1 MNRNNLP
8 CLFTAL
14 ALFALGGCGQ
24 PQEEAAP
31 EPQREASAAP
41 EPQAAAAK
49 PAPNPLRNAYFGDLH
64 VHTTLSMDA
73 YVFGTRTT
81 PDDAYRF
88 AKGEAILHPSGRP
101 LQLRAPLDFQAVTD
115 HAGFLGTLRAMADPN
130 SSLGQHELS
139 AVLREADTPSERA
152 DFFVP
157 LVDML
162 MNRPEEAPND
172 PEVNRQAWQEVV
184 EAAQRHNDPGHFTTF
199 IGYEYTSSGPE
210 FQNLHRNVIF
220 AGGQPPPAPFSAG
233 DSTNPEDL
241 WDWMDAQRAAGREA
255 LAIPHNSNGS
265 DGWMFEKTLHQS
277 DRPMDAAYAEQRMR
291 NEPLVENTQVKGTSD
306 THPALS
312 PNDEWANFEIMDRR
326 VGSMLYS
333 QPMGSYVREAWLN
346 GLAMQE
352 TQGFNPYRFG
362 VIGSSDSH
370 VSGGSFREDD
380 YWAKLGLLDAE
391 PILRGSVP
399 IPELSWAAETWLRM
413 QYFFAGNEYPQMPPP
428 NPDGSPNYVESA
440 SHTYGAAGLAAV
452 WAEENTRASIFKA
465 LQRKETFSTTGPR
478 ILLRFFAGYGLPEDI
493 AEREDAVAAA
503 DAGGV
508 PMGAELWAQPGED
521 AAPAFFAW
529 VARAA
534 DSAPLERLQI
544 IKGWMADGAPQERV
558 YDVACANGAAPDPV
572 THRCPAAP
580 AALDLTTCEFDQEA
594 GAAVLSTRWQDPEFD
609 PGQSAFYYARALEIP
624 TCRWSTWDA
633 IRAGVAPRADLPAS
647 IQERAWSSP
656 IWRLP
661 PPAQASS
668 LTDNAKGGE

>member
-1 MNRNNLP
+1 MNSTTLP
-8 CLFTAL
+8 RFLATLALLAL
-14 ALFALGGCGQ
+14 AGCGQ
-24 PQEEAAP
+24 PQEGTAPASAQQASTASAPPAAAP
-31 EPQREASAAP
+31 Q
-41 EPQAAAAK
+41 

-88 AKGEAILHPSGRP
+88 AKGEAILHPSGRQ
-101 LQLRAPLDFQAVTD
+101 LQLHAPLDFQAVTD
-115 HAGFLGTLRAMADPN
+115 HAGFLGVLRAMADP
-130 SSLGQHELS
+130 SSPLSQHEL
-139 AVLREADTPSERA
+139 ATMLRDADTVLEKR
-152 DFFVP
+152 DFFTA
-157 LVDML
+157 LVDL
-162 MNRPEEAPND
+162 FMNRPEQAPND
-172 PEVNRQAWQEVV
+172 PEVTRQAWDEVL
-184 EAAQRHNDPGHFTTF
+184 EAARRHNDPGRFTTF

-220 AGGQPPPAPFSAG
+220 AGGQAPEAPFASG
-233 DSTNPEDL
+233 DSGNPEHL
-241 WDWMDAQRAAGREA
+241 WDWLDTQRAAGIEA

-265 DGWMFEKTLHQS
+265 DGWMFTKTYYRS
-277 DRPMDAAYAEQRMR
+277 DKPIDAAYAEQRMR

-333 QPMGSYVREAWLN
+333 QPVGSYVREAWLN

-380 YWAKLGLLDAE
+380 YWAKLGLMDAD
-391 PILRGSVP
+391 PILRGSTP
-399 IPELSWAAETWLRM
+399 IPEPSWAAEAWLRI
-413 QYFFAGNEYPQMPPP
+413 QYFFSGNEWPELLPP
-428 NPDGSPNYVESA
+428 NPDGAPNYVESA
-440 SHTYGAAGLAAV
+440 SATYGASGLAAV
-452 WAEENTRASIFKA
+452 WAEENTRPSIFSA
-465 LQRKETFSTTGPR
+465 LKRKETFSTSGPR

-508 PMGAELWAQPGED
+508 PMGADLAPPPNGE
-521 AAPAFFAW
+521 AVPTFFAW
-529 VARAA
+529 AGRAV

-544 IKGWMADGAPQERV
+544 IKGWVADGTPQERV
-558 YDVACANGAAPDPV
+558 YDVACPKGAAVDPA
-572 THRCPAAP
+572 THRCPTAQ
-580 AALDLTTCEFDQEA
+580 AALDLTTCEFDQQA
-594 GAAVLSTRWQDPEFD
+594 GAATLSAHWQDPQFD
-609 PGQSAFYYARALEIP
+609 PHQHAFYYVRVLENP

-633 IRAGVAPRADLPAS
+633 IRAGLAPRADLPAS

-656 IWRLP
+656 IWHHP
-661 PPAQASS
+661 TAEAEAEQKEA
-668 LTDNAKGGE
+668 GVGEG